1 MIARKSAVSSGASM
15 NEHASKMTHGRVAK
29 YEKKKEMKSDMR
41 EHLVITMRW
50 HLTETRYL
58 NIVCL

>member
-29 YEKKKEMKSDMR
+29 YEKKRDEKRHARAFGYHNEVAPYR
-41 EHLVITMRW
+41 
-50 HLTETRYL
+50 
-58 NIVCL
+58 N